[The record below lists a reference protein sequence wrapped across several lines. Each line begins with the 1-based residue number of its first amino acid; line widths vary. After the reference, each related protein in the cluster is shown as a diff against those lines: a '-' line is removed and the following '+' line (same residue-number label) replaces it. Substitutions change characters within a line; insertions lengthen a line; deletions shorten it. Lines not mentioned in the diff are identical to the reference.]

1 MIRGTKHG
9 KFGLNWSVV
18 SEKPVKLGLN
28 WMLLG
33 VKRGRVSTTSA

>member
-1 MIRGTKHG
+1 MIRGKKYG
-9 KFGLNWSVV
+9 KFGLIWSVV

-33 VKRGRVSTTSA
+33 KKRGRVSTTSA